1 MGHWLDRH
9 AVQCGAGRYQRS
21 SSPRDSRSEQCGAC
35 TSEVTIAARVRKCRT
50 PTAVIKL
57 TDYSVLAG
65 VATKLMQACISRWT
79 ELKCH
84 KAVLLHASDAG
95 RAVYSRVGFGEG
107 NMLIKDLAESEP
119 PLRPPLHGG
128 TFTVAPAGAEADGI
142 VARNWQS
149 LWAEAGVSVDMMV
162 SDCTETTAA
171 FLAQARETL
180 EGQTYVSCIH

>member
-1 MGHWLDRH
+1 
-9 AVQCGAGRYQRS
+9 
-21 SSPRDSRSEQCGAC
+21 
-35 TSEVTIAARVRKCRT
+35 
-50 PTAVIKL
+50 
-57 TDYSVLAG
+57 
-65 VATKLMQACISRWT
+65 MQACISRWT

-95 RAVYSRVGFGEG
+95 RAVYTRVGFGEG
-107 NMLIKDLAESEP
+107 NMLIKDLAETEP
-119 PLRPPLHGG
+119 PLRPPIHGG